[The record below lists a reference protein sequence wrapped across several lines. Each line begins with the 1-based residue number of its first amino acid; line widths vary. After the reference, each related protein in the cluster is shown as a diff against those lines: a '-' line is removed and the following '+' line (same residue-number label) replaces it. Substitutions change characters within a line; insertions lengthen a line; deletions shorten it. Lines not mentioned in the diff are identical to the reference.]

1 MPSAAALIFKKK
13 SKTLSMNLEKME
25 GCGRGGISFLQDVHI
40 YEGKYGSKEEIKN
53 QRPSKMTVME
63 ADGTKSSKIQMH
75 NS

>member
-1 MPSAAALIFKKK
+1 
-13 SKTLSMNLEKME
+13 ME
-25 GCGRGGISFLQDVHI
+25 GWGRGGIGFLQDVHI
-40 YEGKYGSKEEIKN
+40 YEGKYDNKEIKN

>member
-1 MPSAAALIFKKK
+1 MPSALIFRKQARNLLKK
-13 SKTLSMNLEKME
+13 N
-25 GCGRGGISFLQDVHI
+25 GGVGAGRYRFLHDVHI
-40 YEGKYGSKEEIKN
+40 YEGKYDNKEEIKN